1 MYNKS
6 TKFKTEGESILKH
19 NNTIK
24 IAVIAAISTLCAV
37 VLLDGMTKDKD
48 SKTKKTLST
57 ILKTNKDKSYNY
69 EKTDESPG
77 IIDGYSFVRN
87 DPGPTMGSVI
97 HVFKKN

>member
-1 MYNKS
+1 M
-6 TKFKTEGESILKH
+6 KH
-19 NNTIK
+19 NNAIK

-37 VLLDGMTKDKD
+37 VLLDGMTKKDKD